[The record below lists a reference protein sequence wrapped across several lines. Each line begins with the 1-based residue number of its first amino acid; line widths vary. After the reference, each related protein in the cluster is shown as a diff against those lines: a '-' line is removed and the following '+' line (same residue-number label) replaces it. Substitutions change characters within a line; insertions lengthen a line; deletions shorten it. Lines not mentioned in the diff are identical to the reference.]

1 MSTFDRTII
10 ISAPPRTVI
19 PALRRLLTPCVELA
33 DEHIFYTQ
41 QDGMT
46 HVYYWQ
52 PSGRAETYVRY
63 IVTPFQTIQRHLAN
77 APNLIRGLDE
87 LEQPIPFEVQDAAYG
102 RIETLKGL
110 GGVAFP
116 ALPEKDKSSLSDLV
130 GMVVMNPG
138 CAMLV
143 LMGIG
148 GFLIWLVIN
157 LINLLT

>member
-10 ISAPPRTVI
+10 ITAPPRTVI
-19 PALRRLLTPCVELA
+19 PALRRLLATCVELT
-33 DEHIFYTQ
+33 EQHIIYAQ

-46 HVYYWQ
+46 HVYDWQ

-63 IVTPFQTIQRHLAN
+63 MVTPFQAIRGHLAN
-77 APNLIRGLDE
+77 ASNLIRGLDE
-87 LEQPIPFEVQDAAYG
+87 LDQPIPFEVQDAAYG
-102 RIETLKGL
+102 RLETLKGL

-130 GMVVMNPG
+130 GTVVMNQG
-138 CAMLV
+138 CALLV